1 MLERDHIFIG
11 GCWRTARGEHALDIT
26 DASTGEA
33 FARVRS
39 ASRDDA
45 AAAVRA
51 ARAAFEPWAATPL
64 AERCDW
70 LTRIA
75 DGLAV
80 RSEELTR
87 TISREVGMPRKLA
100 ARLQVANPIE
110 NWRRIAAQATEVQWQ
125 ETVGHSQIVRE
136 PVGVVVAITPWNF
149 PLHQITLKVAA
160 ALAAGCSVVLKPSE
174 VAPLNAFILAEVIEA
189 AGLPAGAFNLVVGTG
204 TDVGEALIADPD
216 VDAVSFTGSTHAGRR
231 IGVVAARTVKRVS
244 LELGGKS
251 ASVVLDDADLPQAV
265 RGTLAACLLNSGQAC
280 NALSRLLVPAARH
293 DEACELARDALESF
307 TVGPADDPA
316 SKLGPLVSQK
326 QYERV
331 QSYIEQGVDE
341 GATLVAGGLGHPA
354 GFQQGFFAR
363 PTVFGG
369 VTPTMTI
376 AREEIF
382 GPVLAIMPYQD
393 EAEAIAI
400 ANDTDYG
407 LAAAVWS
414 ADETRARAV
423 ARRLRAGQVDLNGAG
438 YNPLAPFGGF
448 KQSGLGREAGRF
460 GIEEFL
466 ELKSIQ
472 QRRQA

>member
-1 MLERDHIFIG
+1 MLQRDQIFVG
-11 GCWRTARGEHALDIT
+11 GRWLAAHGEETLDIT
-26 DASTGEA
+26 DASTGA
-33 FARVRS
+33 TFARVRS
-39 ASRDDA
+39 AGRDDA
-45 AAAVRA
+45 ADAVRA
-51 ARAAFEPWAATPL
+51 ACAAFESWALTPL
-64 AERCDW
+64 AERCQW

-75 DGLAV
+75 DGLAA
-80 RSEELTR
+80 RSDELTS
-87 TISREVGMPRKLA
+87 IVAREVGMPRRMA

-110 NWRRIAAQATEVQWQ
+110 NWRRIAEQATEVRWQ
-125 ETVGHSQIVRE
+125 ETVGQSQIVRE

-160 ALAAGCSVVLKPSE
+160 ALTAGCSVVLKPSE
-174 VAPLNAFILAEVIEA
+174 VAPLNAFVLAEVIEA
-189 AGLPAGAFNLVVGTG
+189 AGLPAGVFNLVVGSG
-204 TDVGEALIADPD
+204 TDVGEALVAHPD
-216 VDAVSFTGSTHAGRR
+216 VDAVSFTGSTQAGRR
-231 IGVVAARTVKRVS
+231 VGVVAARTVKRVS

-280 NALSRLLVPAARH
+280 NALSRLLVPVDRH
-293 DEACELARDALESF
+293 DEACMLARDALTAF

-326 QYERV
+326 QFERV

-341 GATLVAGGLGHPA
+341 GATLVAGGLGRPA
-354 GFQQGFFAR
+354 GLEQGFFVR

-369 VTPTMTI
+369 VTPSMTI

-382 GPVLAIMPYQD
+382 GPVLAIMPYRD

-400 ANDTDYG
+400 ANSTDYG

-414 ADETRARAV
+414 ASEERAGAV

-472 QRRQA
+472 QRRHA